1 MKHQYQKG
9 KSISKTRS
17 RSEVESKLIKTAS
30 ENQYTDFFNIYSAE
44 NETWLFQ
51 ELFSLVITEQL
62 KQMLWNLHRCS
73 MSWWIDI

>member
-44 NETWLFQ
+44 NET
-51 ELFSLVITEQL
+51 
-62 KQMLWNLHRCS
+62 
-73 MSWWIDI
+73 